1 MIKKILKLLGPIT
14 FLSFISAVGIS
25 FGGFIVP
32 TALIVLTALGFVS
45 FIGLYAFS
53 EGMGPYILKRVG
65 QTVFVLWLIASL
77 TFFLLRAV
85 PGGPFDSEKALPPE
99 IKANIEAKYNLN
111 APLYEQYGNYII
123 GIFKGD
129 LGQSYKYIGR
139 DVTDIISESF
149 PVSFQLGIFALVLSF
164 SFGILAGVL
173 AAANHN
179 TWIDRTIM
187 ISAISFV
194 SLPSFLFAAIL
205 ILVFCFWWPIFP
217 VAMWD
222 GPMYYILPVVVLGLR
237 PVAIIARLSRASV
250 LDVIRSDYIRTAK
263 AKGLSQRVVLFKHV
277 LKNSLIPVL
286 TFSGPLVA
294 AILSG
299 SFVVEHI
306 FNIPGMGK
314 HFIQSVSNRDYPLI
328 MGITLLFSFMLVFA
342 NLLVDLLYT
351 YFDPR
356 IKFS

>member
-1 MIKKILKLLGPIT
+1 MIKKVLKLIGPAT
-14 FLSFISAVGIS
+14 FISFIVAVFIS
-25 FGGFIVP
+25 FFGYIVP
-32 TALIVLTALGFVS
+32 DLLIAFIGICFVS

-53 EGMGPYILKRVG
+53 EGMGPYILKRLG
-65 QTVFVLWLIASL
+65 QTAFVLWIIASL
-77 TFFLLRAV
+77 TFFLLRV
-85 PGGPFDSEKALPPE
+85 IPGGPFDSEKALPPE

-111 APLYEQYGNYII
+111 APLYEQYFNYIT
-123 GIFKGD
+123 GVLRGD
-129 LGQSYKYIGR
+129 FGQSYKYIGR
-139 DVTDIISESF
+139 DVAEIISESF
-149 PVSFQLGIFALVLSF
+149 PVSFQLGVFALVLAF
-164 SFGILAGVL
+164 SLGILGGVI

-179 TWIDRTIM
+179 TLIDRIIM
-187 ISAISFV
+187 TFAISFV

-205 ILVFCFWWPIFP
+205 ILFFAIWYPIFP
-217 VAMWD
+217 VALWD
-222 GPMYYILPVVVLGLR
+222 GPMYYILPSVVLGLR

-250 LDVIRSDYIRTAK
+250 LDVIRSDYIRTAQ
-263 AKGLSQRVVLFKHV
+263 AKGLSHRVVLFKHV